1 MDGAKKLTYKI
12 AGFGLPMLKYSMKY
26 PILFINILSIAIW
39 IISNSGCSRFATSS
53 PQSYPQLQ
61 SQHLPAPTMDIN
73 IPHLNN
79 CTHED
84 DRTLQL
90 NEEEPVTVLVHGC
103 DGSAGKFLA
112 LANVFAFHGQ
122 QTVCFNYN
130 DRDSMMDS
138 SAQLIRALDEL
149 ISRMNNKNV
158 TVIGHSQGGLVARKA
173 FIQEREDG
181 LSWHTAAQFRIVT
194 ISSPFAGV
202 FASAHCGSKT
212 LTNVTL
218 GAIIPIC
225 RMISG
230 DKWFEITSA
239 SDFIRNP
246 GTLIQKVEDYTKI
259 VTDERDSCRRRN
271 AGGQCVEDDYVF
283 SVAEQYY
290 LKIDADPLAD
300 NVEVKAGHTEIVGDE
315 DTPPTK
321 LLSILQERRIL
332 ATTPPQYL
340 KQFALVLQ
348 QLY

>member
-1 MDGAKKLTYKI
+1 
-12 AGFGLPMLKYSMKY
+12 MKY
-26 PILFINILSIAIW
+26 PILFLNILLIAVW
-39 IISNSGCSRFATSS
+39 IISNNGCSRFTASG
-53 PQSYPQLQ
+53 PQRFPQLQ
-61 SQHLPAPTMDIN
+61 SQRLPVPTMDMT
-73 IPHLNN
+73 IPHLSN
-79 CTHED
+79 CTHEG
-84 DRTLQL
+84 DRTLRL
-90 NEEEPVTVLVHGC
+90 NGDEPVTVLVHGC
-103 DGSAGKFLA
+103 NGSAAKFFA

-138 SAQLIRALDEL
+138 SALLIDTLKKL
-149 ISRMNNKNV
+149 ISRMNNKTV

-173 FIQEREDG
+173 FIQERKEG
-181 LSWHTAAQFRIVT
+181 SVWHTAARFRLVT

-202 FASAHCGSKT
+202 YASEHCGSQT

-218 GAIIPIC
+218 GVIIPIC
-225 RMISG
+225 QMISG

-246 GTLIQKVEDYTKI
+246 GTLIQKVDDYTKI

-290 LKIDADPLAD
+290 LKVDSDPLVD
-300 NVEVKAGHTEIVGDE
+300 NVEVKAGHMEIVGNE
-315 DTPPTK
+315 NSPPT
-321 LLSILQERRIL
+321 LLFSILQDRGIL
-332 ATTPPQYL
+332 APTPPEYR
-340 KQFALVLQ
+340 KQFAVVLQ